1 MWVAILD
8 DNGTILRGEK
18 ISAKGLDDGYRP
30 DGNWVPAQEGWEEGG
45 TVIGGVYTPPVKPT
59 DDEIDLAELNR
70 ILVSEGSVLRAI
82 MELMLIEINKLR
94 ADHSR
99 PPYTK
104 AQFITALKA
113 QMRTP

>member
-1 MWVAILD
+1 MRKIV
-8 DNGTILRGEK
+8 NGIEV
-18 ISAKGLDDGYRP
+18 DMM
-30 DGNWVPAQEGWEEGG
+30 PAEEAARLAEDAAWEARH
-45 TVIGGVYTPPVKPT
+45 IPT
-59 DDEIDLAELNR
+59 LDEIDQDELNR
-70 ILVSEGSVLRAI
+70 ILVAEGSVTRAI